1 VGGRRPELDLIRLVV
16 VLGLVFFHA
25 GLVFDT
31 RDDFYVK
38 NSQTTE
44 AVTWVAGLG
53 VVWAMPA
60 LFLIA
65 GLGSWHSI
73 RRRGAGG
80 FVRERLLRLGVP
92 LVFATLT
99 IVPVPQWLRFK
110 AAGYDGSYWQF
121 LGQFFDVRL
130 SLSNVPFLVRGEY
143 FETGHL
149 WFVVL
154 LLTFSLLLAL
164 FARWWPAPSA
174 AVLRRGLIL
183 LPAVPFAVIGAV
195 LGMEEAFAGWSRWAY
210 LLFFLCGFVLAGD
223 ERLRVAMRRDAR
235 VAAVAGLVLFGGAGW
250 ALGWAGGEPFTD
262 MTAKAI
268 LARVLFGA
276 AGWFWLVAILG
287 LLDRPTRDAPP
298 PSPADAPP
306 SPVTAPLLPG
316 GGPLLPGGGPLLPA
330 DAPPLLG
337 GGPPAPGGGRAA
349 PGGGPV
355 APGGGRAVL
364 GYLGAAALPLYVLHQ
379 PIVVVVAYFVVRWQ
393 LPMPLK
399 YLVIVAISFAVMLA
413 VYDLGVRR
421 TRVTRFLFGMR
432 SRPAAAG

>member
-1 VGGRRPELDLIRLVV
+1 VEDRSAVGGRRPELDLIRLVV

-25 GLVFDT
+25 ALVFDT

-38 NSQTTE
+38 NPQTTE

-65 GLGSWHSI
+65 GLGSWHSV

-80 FVRERLLRLGVP
+80 FARERLLRLGVP

-99 IVPVPQWLRFK
+99 IVPVPQWLRSK
-110 AAGYDGSYWQF
+110 AAGYDGSYRQF

-130 SLSNVPFLVRGEY
+130 SLSDFPFLVQGEY

-154 LLTFSLLLAL
+154 LLAFSLLLAP
-164 FARWWPAPSA
+164 FAGRWPAPSEA
-174 AVLRRGLIL
+174 ALPRGVIL

-210 LLFFLCGFVLAGD
+210 LLFFLCGFALAGD
-223 ERLRVAMRRDAR
+223 DRFRAAMRRDAR
-235 VAAVAGLVLFGGAGW
+235 VAAVVGLVLFGGAGW

-287 LLDRPTRDAPP
+287 LLDRPARDAT
-298 PSPADAPP
+298 PSA
-306 SPVTAPLLPG
+306 
-316 GGPLLPGGGPLLPA
+316 
-330 DAPPLLG
+330 
-337 GGPPAPGGGRAA
+337 GGR
-349 PGGGPV
+349 PV
-355 APGGGRAVL
+355 LA
-364 GYLGAAALPLYVLHQ
+364 YLRAAALPLYILHQ
-379 PIVVVVAYFVVRWQ
+379 PIVVAVAYVVVRWQ
-393 LPMPLK
+393 LPMPVK
-399 YLVIVAISFAVMLA
+399 YLVIVVVSFAVMFA

-421 TRVTRFLFGMR
+421 LRVTRFLFGMR
-432 SRPAAAG
+432 SQPARAV